1 MPLSGR
7 TQTTSGPVPV
17 RLSVAAAPPPEKRK
31 RNSCSADGRTR
42 WRRSHPA
49 GLAGLI
55 SAIQSRRRATPW
67 PVSACTAGTE
77 EHGAPAHGFGP
88 SSGCTTRRP
97 STFFCACVLGVFF
110 IFIFFKKTF
119 YRNIFLVLDFTVL
132 YPYRPTE
139 GGRELYV
146 NKNNFFC
153 VEILG
158 GRLPPSC
165 RAAGPLPPHHLAA
178 GPGGGKLPPQI

>member
-1 MPLSGR
+1 MSGHR
-7 TQTTSGPVPV
+7 ICFVRAILWPGRKTTAGFVPV
-17 RLSVAAAPPPEKRK
+17 RGAAPPPEKRS
-31 RNSCSADGRTR
+31 SCSADGRTR

-110 IFIFFKKTF
+110 IFIFFKNIF
-119 YRNIFLVLDFTVL
+119 YRNIFSISQFTVL
-132 YPYRPTE
+132 YPYRPA
-139 GGRELYV
+139 GGRQ
-146 NKNNFFC
+146 
-153 VEILG
+153 G
-158 GRLPPSC
+158 AC
-165 RAAGPLPPHHLAA
+165 RPAAGRQAPSKDHCA
-178 GPGGGKLPPQI
+178 IFFIYI